1 MLPAIDIV
9 SKQGSKSYDPISFLF
24 NKKRTIIVSGEID
37 DKLATEVNLQLM
49 CLGELGKEDITIYI
63 NSPGGSVSAGL
74 SILDTMNM
82 VKCDIRT
89 ICNGTAASMA
99 AVLLSAGTKGK
110 RYATTNAE
118 MMIHQVIGGMH
129 GQASD
134 VQIAARHIEKTKQNL
149 NVILAENT
157 GNTLKRIQKDTDR
170 DYYMTAVEAIKYGL
184 IDNILV

>member
-1 MLPAIDIV
+1 MLPAIDVV
-9 SKQGSKSYDPISFLF
+9 SKQGSKSYDLVSFLF
-24 NKKRTIIVSGEID
+24 NKKRTIMVSGEID
-37 DKLATEVNLQLM
+37 DKLAAEVNLQLM
-49 CLGELGKEDITIYI
+49 CLAELGNEDITMYI

-170 DYYMTAVEAIKYGL
+170 DYYMTAVEAVKYGL
-184 IDNILV
+184 IDSILV